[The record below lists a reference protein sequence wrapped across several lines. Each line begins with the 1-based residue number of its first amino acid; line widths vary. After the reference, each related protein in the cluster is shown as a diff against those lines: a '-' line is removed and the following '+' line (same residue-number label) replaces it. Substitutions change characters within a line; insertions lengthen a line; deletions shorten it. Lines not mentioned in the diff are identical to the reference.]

1 VQKTD
6 EKQAALSALEL
17 CAGAGGQALGLD
29 RAGFEHRALV
39 ENDRHACAT
48 LRSVRRWRDAVRE
61 TDLRDFRAVR
71 YDGVDLVAGGVPC
84 PPFSRAGRRL
94 GDQDERDLFPEAL
107 RIVGECKP
115 RAVMIENVR
124 NLLGGE
130 FADYRASVL
139 EELAALGYSADWQLL
154 EACDYGVPQLRPR
167 AVLVAFRRD
176 LGIGFPEEEEV
187 ATPGKVL
194 FSWPEPKRTSKTVG
208 AVLRTEMRRNG
219 WEGAAV
225 WASQA
230 NQIAPTLV
238 GGSKKHGGADL
249 GPTQAKKHW
258 RDRLGVDALGV
269 ADTAPPPG
277 FQGNPRLTVP
287 MAAMLQ
293 GFPANWPFQGGKT
306 AAYRQ
311 VGNAFPPP
319 VAEAVGRAIADALAA
334 ADSKQLT
341 RLAPRG
347 DESTADASAVAA

>member
-1 VQKTD
+1 VEKTD
-6 EKQAALSALEL
+6 EQQAALSALEL
-17 CAGAGGQALGLD
+17 CAGAGGQALGFD

-71 YDGVDLVAGGVPC
+71 YQGVDLVAGGVPC

-107 RIVGECKP
+107 RIVGECRP

-124 NLLGGE
+124 NLLGTE
-130 FADYRASVL
+130 FSDYRASVL
-139 EELAALGYSADWQLL
+139 EELEALGYCADWQLL

-176 LGIGFPEEEEV
+176 LGIGFAQGDAV
-187 ATPGKVL
+187 TPGSIL
-194 FSWPEPKRTSKTVG
+194 FSWPKPKRTSKTVG

-219 WEGAAV
+219 WEGAAA

-230 NQIAPTLV
+230 NEIAPTLV

-269 ADTAPPPG
+269 ADEPPPPDL
-277 FQGNPRLTVP
+277 QGLPRLTVP
-287 MAAMLQ
+287 MAAILQ

-319 VAEAVGRAIADALAA
+319 VAEAVGRALSDALAT
-334 ADSKQLT
+334 ADRQQVT
-341 RLAPRG
+341 RLAPR
-347 DESTADASAVAA
+347 DDTSTADASAVAA